1 MLERTHWSR
10 WIAALY
16 QWRKCVTGCADAFA
30 ATRNFRA
37 TRRHLTAEL
46 GFGTGLAF
54 LSAWA
59 DFRANAPAD
68 AQLDWVSVESAPLDA
83 ATIQRA
89 LASNETPAVG
99 NSRVDQ
105 LITPSTAPLLA
116 ELLRAL
122 PPRIRG
128 IHRRA
133 FDGGRVRLTLLY
145 GNVLELLPVTDF
157 IADAWQLD
165 GFAPKRNPEMWCVET
180 LAQVV
185 AHARVGTTVA
195 GRFAPQEVQEI
206 LKSLGFELHAASTN
220 SPSHPPHVAPTP
232 LFGTLARVPEKR
244 TFRQLP
250 RWFSMPHPVTAV
262 DTHQPPIHTTTTGA
276 VKTAD
281 TAITPIT
288 AVVVGAGLA
297 GASAARALA
306 ERGIPVTII
315 DAGCVAGRASAAP
328 RAVLAPYLASWQS
341 PQTRVVAQSFMLARA
356 VMERVGAPL
365 IPCGLLHPVNSDDE
379 WGYEQSIAEWGWP
392 IELLRL
398 IGAEEATSVAGTSL
412 SNTTNPEGA
421 LFVRDAATTRPAET
435 VRALLT
441 HPTITIHEHAPV
453 ARLRHTDDGWHV
465 DTEDGRTFDT
475 NIVVIATA
483 GIPAAALPDMPE
495 ALASDALPSIP
506 FNATRGQLST
516 LAFDEAFS
524 GANAVPFT
532 IVSANGFAMP
542 PVDGALCAGAT
553 YERERL
559 TVGPTPHDDAVNLGH
574 IERLLPALAM
584 CTPNRRG
591 AWAGIRT
598 SVNDHCPVIGP
609 VVADA
614 QFRES
619 FARLPHGP
627 FAAAWP
633 EAPLLPGL
641 FVTLAH
647 GSRGTS
653 TVFLAAELIADM
665 VCGTP
670 RCITDD
676 LLPAVL
682 PQRFLVRELR
692 VGTRE

>member
-1 MLERTHWSR
+1 MPALLSIPDLDWRNGALFSR
-10 WIAALY
+10 AHDDCYTPALATPAGDGY
-16 QWRKCVTGCADAFA
+16 ADAFA
-30 ATRNFRA
+30 AARDFRT

-54 LSAWA
+54 LAAWA

-83 ATIQRA
+83 ATIERA
-89 LASNETPAVG
+89 LA
-99 NSRVDQ
+99 
-105 LITPSTAPLLA
+105 PSTAPLLA
-116 ELLRAL
+116 QLLHAL

-145 GNVLELLPVTDF
+145 GDVLELLPVTDF

-165 GFAPKRNPEMWCVET
+165 GFAPDRNPEMWSAEA
-180 LAQVV
+180 LAQVA

-195 GRFAPQEVQEI
+195 GRFAPPDVQER
-206 LKSLGFELHAASTN
+206 LKSLGIELSAADSEHASSLAPNAHAA
-220 SPSHPPHVAPTP
+220 HTP
-232 LFGTLARVPEKR
+232 LRGMLARLPEKR
-244 TFRQLP
+244 AFRQLP
-250 RWFSMPHPVTAV
+250 RWFSMPHPA
-262 DTHQPPIHTTTTGA
+262 PAPS
-276 VKTAD
+276 
-281 TAITPIT
+281 AI
-288 AVVVGAGLA
+288 VVGAGLA

-306 ERGIPVTII
+306 ERGITVTVI
-315 DAGCVAGRASAAP
+315 DAGCAAGHASAAP

-341 PQTRVVAQSFMLARA
+341 PQTRVVAQSFLLARA

-365 IPCGLLHPVNSDDE
+365 NPCGLLHPVNSDDE

-392 IELLRL
+392 TELLRL
-398 IGAEEATSVAGTSL
+398 INADEATSAAGTPL
-412 SNTTNPEGA
+412 SNSTNPEGA
-421 LFVRDAATTRPAET
+421 IFVRDAATTRPAET
-435 VRALLT
+435 VRALLA
-441 HPTITIHEHAPV
+441 HPAITLHEHAPV
-453 ARLRHTDDGWHV
+453 ARLRHADDGWHV
-465 DTEDGRTFDT
+465 DTESGRTFDA

-516 LAFDEAFS
+516 LAFDDAFA
-524 GANAVPFT
+524 GASAVPFT
-532 IVSANGFAMP
+532 VVSANGFAMP
-542 PVDGALCAGAT
+542 PIDGALCAGAT

-559 TVGPTPHDDAVNLGH
+559 STGPTPHDDAVNLGH
-574 IERLLPALAM
+574 IERLLPALAT

-609 VVADA
+609 VIADA

-633 EAPLLPGL
+633 DAPLLPGL

>member
-1 MLERTHWSR
+1 VLER
-10 WIAALY
+10 
-16 QWRKCVTGCADAFA
+16 
-30 ATRNFRA
+30 
-37 TRRHLTAEL
+37 
-46 GFGTGLAF
+46 
-54 LSAWA
+54 
-59 DFRANAPAD
+59 
-68 AQLDWVSVESAPLDA
+68 
-83 ATIQRA
+83 
-89 LASNETPAVG
+89 
-99 NSRVDQ
+99 
-105 LITPSTAPLLA
+105 
-116 ELLRAL
+116 
-122 PPRIRG
+122 
-128 IHRRA
+128 
-133 FDGGRVRLTLLY
+133 
-145 GNVLELLPVTDF
+145 
-157 IADAWQLD
+157 
-165 GFAPKRNPEMWCVET
+165 
-180 LAQVV
+180 
-185 AHARVGTTVA
+185 
-195 GRFAPQEVQEI
+195 
-206 LKSLGFELHAASTN
+206 LKSLGFEFPFTNTSHASNA
-220 SPSHPPHVAPTP
+220 HTP
-232 LFGTLARVPEKR
+232 LRGTLTRTPEKR
-244 TFRQLP
+244 AFRQLP
-250 RWFSMPHPVTAV
+250 RWFSMPHPATA
-262 DTHQPPIHTTTTGA
+262 
-276 VKTAD
+276 AD
-281 TAITPIT
+281 TLQPAAIPT
-288 AVVVGAGLA
+288 AIVVGAGLA

-306 ERGIPVTII
+306 ERGIAVTVI
-315 DAGCVAGRASAAP
+315 DAGCAAGHASAAP

-341 PQTRVVAQSFMLARA
+341 PQTRVVAQAFMLARA

-365 IPCGLLHPVNSDDE
+365 NPCGLLHPVNSDDE

-392 IELLRL
+392 TELLRL
-398 IGAEEATSVAGTSL
+398 IAADEATRVAGTSL

-421 LFVRDAATTRPAET
+421 IFVRDAATTRPAET

-441 HPTITIHEHAPV
+441 HPAITLHEHAPV
-453 ARLRHTDDGWHV
+453 ARLRHTDAGWHV
-465 DTEDGRTFDT
+465 DTESGRTFDST
-475 NIVVIATA
+475 IVVIATA

-516 LAFDEAFS
+516 LAFDDAFA
-524 GANAVPFT
+524 GASAVPFT
-532 IVSANGFAMP
+532 VVSANGFAMP

-559 TVGPTPHDDAVNLGH
+559 TTGPTPHDDAVNLGH
-574 IERLLPALAM
+574 IERLLPALAT

-609 VVADA
+609 VIADA

-633 EAPLLPGL
+633 DAPLLPGL

-692 VGTRE
+692 AGTREP

>member
-1 MLERTHWSR
+1 VPALLSIPDLDWRNGALFSR
-10 WIAALY
+10 AHDDCYTPALATPAGDGY
-16 QWRKCVTGCADAFA
+16 ADAFA
-30 ATRNFRA
+30 AARDFRT

-54 LSAWA
+54 LAAWA

-83 ATIQRA
+83 ATIERA
-89 LASNETPAVG
+89 LA
-99 NSRVDQ
+99 
-105 LITPSTAPLLA
+105 PSTAPLLA
-116 ELLRAL
+116 QLLHAL

-145 GNVLELLPVTDF
+145 GDVLELLPVTDF

-165 GFAPKRNPEMWCVET
+165 GFTPDRNPEMWSAEA
-180 LAQVV
+180 LAQVA

-195 GRFAPQEVQEI
+195 GRFAPPDVQER
-206 LKSLGFELHAASTN
+206 LKSLGFELSAADSAHASSLASNAHTA
-220 SPSHPPHVAPTP
+220 HTP
-232 LFGTLARVPEKR
+232 LRGMLARLPEKR
-244 TFRQLP
+244 AFRQLP
-250 RWFSMPHPVTAV
+250 RWFSMPHPA
-262 DTHQPPIHTTTTGA
+262 PAPS
-276 VKTAD
+276 
-281 TAITPIT
+281 AI
-288 AVVVGAGLA
+288 VVGAGLA

-306 ERGIPVTII
+306 ERGITVTVI
-315 DAGCVAGRASAAP
+315 DAGCAAGHASAAP

-341 PQTRVVAQSFMLARA
+341 PQTRVVAQSFLLARA

-365 IPCGLLHPVNSDDE
+365 NPCGLLHPVNSDDE

-392 IELLRL
+392 AELLRL
-398 IGAEEATSVAGTSL
+398 ISADEATSAAGTSL

-421 LFVRDAATTRPAET
+421 IFVRDAATTRPAET
-435 VRALLT
+435 VRALLA
-441 HPTITIHEHAPV
+441 HPAITLHEHAPV

-465 DTEDGRTFDT
+465 DTESGRTFDT

-516 LAFDEAFS
+516 LAFDDAFA
-524 GANAVPFT
+524 GASAVPLT
-532 IVSANGFAMP
+532 VVSANGFAMP

-559 TVGPTPHDDAVNLGH
+559 STGPTPHDDAVNLGH
-574 IERLLPALAM
+574 IERLLPALAT

-609 VVADA
+609 VIADA

-633 EAPLLPGL
+633 DAPLLPGL

>member
-1 MLERTHWSR
+1 MPALLSIPDLDWRNGALFSR
-10 WIAALY
+10 AHDDCYTPALATPASD
-16 QWRKCVTGCADAFA
+16 RHVDADAFA
-30 ATRNFRA
+30 TTRDFRA

-59 DFRANAPAD
+59 DFRAHAPAD

-83 ATIQRA
+83 ATIERA
-89 LASNETPAVG
+89 LA
-99 NSRVDQ
+99 
-105 LITPSTAPLLA
+105 PSTAPLLFDLLS

-145 GNVLELLPVTDF
+145 GDVLELLPVTDF
-157 IADAWQLD
+157 IADSWQLD
-165 GFAPKRNPEMWCVET
+165 GFTPDRNPEMWSAEA
-180 LAQVV
+180 LAQVA
-185 AHARVGTTVA
+185 AHARVGTTIA
-195 GRFAPQEVQEI
+195 GRFAPPPVLER
-206 LKSLGFELHAASTN
+206 LKSLGFELTAANASRAPAS
-220 SPSHPPHVAPTP
+220 SPASNAGAAHPPLH
-232 LFGTLARVPEKR
+232 GTLTRTPEKR

-250 RWFSMPHPVTAV
+250 RWFSMPPAPATPA
-262 DTHQPPIHTTTTGA
+262 
-276 VKTAD
+276 
-281 TAITPIT
+281 AISSAI
-288 AVVVGAGLA
+288 VVGAGLA

-306 ERGIPVTII
+306 ERGIAVTVI
-315 DAGCVAGRASAAP
+315 DAGCAAGHASAAP

-341 PQTRVVAQSFMLARA
+341 PQTRVVAQSFILARA

-365 IPCGLLHPVNSDDE
+365 NPCGLLHPVNSDDE

-392 IELLRL
+392 TELLRL
-398 IGAEEATSVAGTSL
+398 IGADEATRVAGTPL
-412 SNTTNPEGA
+412 SNSTNPEGA
-421 LFVRDAATTRPAET
+421 IFVRDAATTRPAET
-435 VRALLT
+435 VRALLA
-441 HPTITIHEHAPV
+441 HPAITLHEHAPV

-465 DTEDGRTFDT
+465 DTESGRTFDA

-516 LAFDEAFS
+516 LAFDDAFA
-524 GANAVPFT
+524 GASAVPFT
-532 IVSANGFAMP
+532 VVSANGFAMP

-559 TVGPTPHDDAVNLGH
+559 TTGPTPHDDAVNLGH
-574 IERLLPALAM
+574 IERLLPALAT

-609 VVADA
+609 VIADA

-633 EAPLLPGL
+633 DAPLLPGL

-692 VGTRE
+692 VGTRET

>member
-1 MLERTHWSR
+1 MPALLSIPNLDWRNGALFSR
-10 WIAALY
+10 AHDDCYTPTLATAAHD
-16 QWRKCVTGCADAFA
+16 GHADVDVFA

-89 LASNETPAVG
+89 LA
-99 NSRVDQ
+99 
-105 LITPSTAPLLA
+105 PSTAPLLA
-116 ELLRAL
+116 KLLSAL

-145 GNVLELLPVTDF
+145 GDVLELLPVTDF
-157 IADAWQLD
+157 IADSWQLD
-165 GFAPKRNPEMWCVET
+165 GFTPDRNPEMWSAET
-180 LAQVV
+180 FAQVV
-185 AHARVGTTVA
+185 AHARVGTTIA
-195 GRFAPQEVQEI
+195 GRFAPPPVLER
-206 LKSLGFELHAASTN
+206 LKSLGFESPFTNTSHA
-220 SPSHPPHVAPTP
+220 HTP
-232 LFGTLARVPEKR
+232 LHGTLTRTPEKR
-244 TFRQLP
+244 AFRQLP
-250 RWFSMPHPVTAV
+250 RWFSMPPPVAAV
-262 DTHQPPIHTTTTGA
+262 DTLQPSAAMP
-276 VKTAD
+276 
-281 TAITPIT
+281 TAI
-288 AVVVGAGLA
+288 VVGAGLA

-306 ERGIPVTII
+306 ERGIAVTVI
-315 DAGCVAGRASAAP
+315 DAGCAAGRASAAP

-341 PQTRVVAQSFMLARA
+341 PQTRVVAHSFMLARA

-365 IPCGLLHPVNSDDE
+365 NPCGLLHPVNSDDE

-392 IELLRL
+392 TELLRL
-398 IGAEEATSVAGTSL
+398 ISADEATSVAGTSL
-412 SNTTNPEGA
+412 SNATNPEGA
-421 LFVRDAATTRPAET
+421 IFVRDAATTRPAET
-435 VRALLT
+435 VRALLG
-441 HPTITIHEHAPV
+441 HPAITLHEHAPV

-465 DTEDGRTFDT
+465 DTESGRTFDA

-516 LAFDEAFS
+516 LAFDDAFA
-524 GANAVPFT
+524 GASAVPFAV
-532 IVSANGFAMP
+532 VSANGFAMP

-559 TVGPTPHDDAVNLGH
+559 TTGPTPHDDAVNLGH
-574 IERLLPALAM
+574 IERLLPALAT

-609 VVADA
+609 VIADA

-692 VGTRE
+692 VGTRES

>member
-1 MLERTHWSR
+1 MPALLSIPDLDWRNGALFSR
-10 WIAALY
+10 AHDDCYTPALATAAHDGHAD
-16 QWRKCVTGCADAFA
+16 TDAFA

-83 ATIQRA
+83 ATIERA
-89 LASNETPAVG
+89 LA
-99 NSRVDQ
+99 
-105 LITPSTAPLLA
+105 PSTAPLLA
-116 ELLRAL
+116 QLLHAL

-145 GNVLELLPVTDF
+145 GDVLELLPVTDF
-157 IADAWQLD
+157 IADSWQLD
-165 GFAPKRNPEMWCVET
+165 GFTPDRNPEMWSAET
-180 LAQVV
+180 FAQVV
-185 AHARVGTTVA
+185 AHARVGTTIA
-195 GRFAPQEVQEI
+195 GRFAPPPVLER
-206 LKSLGFELHAASTN
+206 LKSLGFEFPFTN
-220 SPSHPPHVAPTP
+220 TSHVPNAHTP
-232 LFGTLARVPEKR
+232 LHGTLTRTPEKR
-244 TFRQLP
+244 AFRQLP
-250 RWFSMPHPVTAV
+250 RWFSMPLPVA
-262 DTHQPPIHTTTTGA
+262 A
-276 VKTAD
+276 AD
-281 TAITPIT
+281 TLQPSAAMPTAI
-288 AVVVGAGLA
+288 VVGAGLA

-306 ERGIPVTII
+306 ERGIAVTVI
-315 DAGCVAGRASAAP
+315 DAGCAAGRASAAP

-341 PQTRVVAQSFMLARA
+341 PQTRVVAHSFMLARA

-365 IPCGLLHPVNSDDE
+365 NPCGLLHPVNSDDE

-392 IELLRL
+392 TELLRL
-398 IGAEEATSVAGTSL
+398 ISADEATSAAGTSL
-412 SNTTNPEGA
+412 SNATNPEGA
-421 LFVRDAATTRPAET
+421 IFVRDAATTRPAET
-435 VRALLT
+435 VRALLG
-441 HPTITIHEHAPV
+441 HPAITLHEHAPV
-453 ARLRHTDDGWHV
+453 SRLRHTDDGWHI
-465 DTEDGRTFDT
+465 DTESGRIFDA

-516 LAFDEAFS
+516 LAFDDAFA
-524 GANAVPFT
+524 GASAVPFT
-532 IVSANGFAMP
+532 VVSANGFAMP

-559 TVGPTPHDDAVNLGH
+559 TTGPTPHDDAVNLGH
-574 IERLLPALAM
+574 IERLLPALAT

-609 VVADA
+609 VIADA
-614 QFRES
+614 PFREA

>member
-1 MLERTHWSR
+1 MP
-10 WIAALY
+10 ALLSIPDLD
-16 QWRKCVTGCADAFA
+16 WRNGALFSHAHDDYYTPALATPAGDRYTDAFA
-30 ATRNFRA
+30 ATRDFRT

-46 GFGTGLAF
+46 GFGTGLSF
-54 LSAWA
+54 LAAWA
-59 DFRANAPAD
+59 DFRANAPAN
-68 AQLDWVSVESAPLDA
+68 AQLDWVSVESAPLDP
-83 ATIQRA
+83 ATIERA
-89 LASNETPAVG
+89 LA
-99 NSRVDQ
+99 
-105 LITPSTAPLLA
+105 PSTAPLLSDLLS
-116 ELLRAL
+116 ELLQAL

-145 GNVLELLPVTDF
+145 GDVLELLPVTDF
-157 IADAWQLD
+157 IADSWQLD
-165 GFAPKRNPEMWCVET
+165 GFTPDRNPEMWSAET
-180 LAQVV
+180 FAQVV
-185 AHARVGTTVA
+185 AHARVGTTIA
-195 GRFAPQEVQEI
+195 GRFAPPPVLER
-206 LKSLGFELHAASTN
+206 LKSLGFEFPATNTSRAPASSPASNAGAA
-220 SPSHPPHVAPTP
+220 PPP
-232 LFGTLARVPEKR
+232 LYGTLTRTPEKR
-244 TFRQLP
+244 AFRQLP
-250 RWFSMPHPVTAV
+250 RWFSMPLPVAAT
-262 DTHQPPIHTTTTGA
+262 DTLQPSAAMP
-276 VKTAD
+276 
-281 TAITPIT
+281 TAI
-288 AVVVGAGLA
+288 VVGAGLA

-306 ERGIPVTII
+306 ERGIAVTVI
-315 DAGCVAGRASAAP
+315 DAGCAAGRASAAP

-341 PQTRVVAQSFMLARA
+341 PQTRVVAQAFMLARA

-365 IPCGLLHPVNSDDE
+365 NPCGLLHPVNSDDE

-392 IELLRL
+392 AELLRL
-398 IGAEEATSVAGTSL
+398 ISADEATSVAGTSL

-421 LFVRDAATTRPAET
+421 IFVRDAATTRPAET
-435 VRALLT
+435 VRALLG
-441 HPTITIHEHAPV
+441 HPAITLHEHAPV
-453 ARLRHTDDGWHV
+453 ARLRHADDGWHV
-465 DTEDGRTFDT
+465 DTESGCTFDA

-516 LAFDEAFS
+516 LAFDDAFA
-524 GANAVPFT
+524 GASYVPFT
-532 IVSANGFAMP
+532 VVSANGFAMP

-559 TVGPTPHDDAVNLGH
+559 TTGPTPHDDAVNLGH
-574 IERLLPALAM
+574 IERLLPALAT

-609 VVADA
+609 VIADA

-633 EAPLLPGL
+633 DAPLLPGL

>member
-1 MLERTHWSR
+1 MPALLSIPDLDWRNGALFSR
-10 WIAALY
+10 AHDDCYTPALATAA
-16 QWRKCVTGCADAFA
+16 RDGHSDVDAFA

-54 LSAWA
+54 LTAWA
-59 DFRANAPAD
+59 DFRANAPAA

-83 ATIQRA
+83 ATIKRA
-89 LASNETPAVG
+89 LA
-99 NSRVDQ
+99 
-105 LITPSTAPLLA
+105 PSTAPLLSDLLS

-145 GNVLELLPVTDF
+145 GDVLELLPVTDF

-165 GFAPKRNPEMWCVET
+165 GFAPDRNPEMWSAAVLT
-180 LAQVV
+180 QVA
-185 AHARVGTTVA
+185 AHSRVGTTVA
-195 GRFAPQEVQEI
+195 GRFAPPEVQER
-206 LKSLGFELHAASTN
+206 LKSLGFKLSAGTTSQAS
-220 SPSHPPHVAPTP
+220 SPTP
-232 LFGTLARVPEKR
+232 NAPAAQPPLRGTLVRLPEKR
-244 TFRQLP
+244 AFRQLP
-250 RWFSMPHPVTAV
+250 RWFSMPHPATE
-262 DTHQPPIHTTTTGA
+262 
-276 VKTAD
+276 AD
-281 TAITPIT
+281 TVQPLAIPT
-288 AVVVGAGLA
+288 AIVVGAGLA

-306 ERGIPVTII
+306 ERGIAVTVI
-315 DAGCVAGRASAAP
+315 DAGCAAGHASAAP

-365 IPCGLLHPVNSDDE
+365 NPCGLLHPVNSDDE

-392 IELLRL
+392 TELLRL
-398 IGAEEATSVAGTSL
+398 IAADEATSVAGTSL

-421 LFVRDAATTRPAET
+421 IFVRDAATTRPAET
-435 VRALLT
+435 VRALLG
-441 HPTITIHEHAPV
+441 HPAITIHEHAPV
-453 ARLRHTDDGWHV
+453 ARLRHADDGWHV
-465 DTEDGRTFDT
+465 DTESGRTFDAT
-475 NIVVIATA
+475 IVVIATA
-483 GIPAAALPDMPE
+483 GIPAAALPNMPE

-516 LAFDEAFS
+516 LAFDDAFA
-524 GANAVPFT
+524 GASTVPFT
-532 IVSANGFAMP
+532 VVSANGFAMP
-542 PVDGALCAGAT
+542 PIDGALCAGAT

-559 TVGPTPHDDAVNLGH
+559 TTGPTPHDDAVNLGH
-574 IERLLPALAM
+574 IERLLPALAT

-609 VVADA
+609 VIADA
-614 QFRES
+614 QFREA

-633 EAPLLPGL
+633 DAPLLPGL

-670 RCITDD
+670 RCISDD

-692 VGTRE
+692 AGTREP

>member
-1 MLERTHWSR
+1 MPALLSIPDIDWRNGALFSCAHDDCYTPALATASR
-10 WIAALY
+10 GEHAD
-16 QWRKCVTGCADAFA
+16 ADAFA

-89 LASNETPAVG
+89 LAPHATPTASG
-99 NSRVDQ
+99 SRTDQ

-116 ELLRAL
+116 ELLHAL

-145 GNVLELLPVTDF
+145 GDVLELLPVTDF
-157 IADAWQLD
+157 IADSWQLD
-165 GFAPKRNPEMWCVET
+165 GFTPDRNPEMWSAET
-180 LAQVV
+180 FAQVV
-185 AHARVGTTVA
+185 AHARVGTTIA
-195 GRFAPQEVQEI
+195 GRFAPPPVLER
-206 LKSLGFELHAASTN
+206 LKSLGFEFPFTNTSHAPNA
-220 SPSHPPHVAPTP
+220 HTP
-232 LFGTLARVPEKR
+232 LHGTLTRTPEKR
-244 TFRQLP
+244 AFRQLP
-250 RWFSMPHPVTAV
+250 RWFSMPHPATEA
-262 DTHQPPIHTTTTGA
+262 DTVQPPAIP
-276 VKTAD
+276 
-281 TAITPIT
+281 TAI
-288 AVVVGAGLA
+288 VVGAGLA

-306 ERGIPVTII
+306 ERGIAVTVI
-315 DAGCVAGRASAAP
+315 DAGCAAGHASAAP

-341 PQTRVVAQSFMLARA
+341 PQTRVVAQAFMLARS

-365 IPCGLLHPVNSDDE
+365 NPCGLLHPVNSDDE

-392 IELLRL
+392 AELLRL
-398 IGAEEATSVAGTSL
+398 ISAEEATSIAGTSL

-421 LFVRDAATTRPAET
+421 IFVRDAATTRPAET
-435 VRALLT
+435 VRALLG
-441 HPTITIHEHAPV
+441 HPAITLHEHAPV

-465 DTEDGRTFDT
+465 DTESGRTFDA

-483 GIPAAALPDMPE
+483 GIPAAALPNMPE

-516 LAFDEAFS
+516 LAFDDAFA
-524 GANAVPFT
+524 GASSVPFT
-532 IVSANGFAMP
+532 VVSANGFAMP

-559 TVGPTPHDDAVNLGH
+559 TTGPTPHDDAVNLGH
-574 IERLLPALAM
+574 IERLLPALAT

-609 VVADA
+609 VIADA
-614 QFRES
+614 PFREA

-627 FAAAWP
+627 FAAASP

>member
-1 MLERTHWSR
+1 VPALLSIPDLDWRNGALFSRAHDDCYTPVLATPTTEER
-10 WIAALY
+10 
-16 QWRKCVTGCADAFA
+16 ADAFA
-30 ATRNFRA
+30 ATRDFRTA
-37 TRRHLTAEL
+37 RRHLTAEL
-46 GFGTGLAF
+46 GFGTGLSF
-54 LSAWA
+54 LAAWA
-59 DFRANAPAD
+59 DFRATAPAD

-83 ATIQRA
+83 ATIERA
-89 LASNETPAVG
+89 LA
-99 NSRVDQ
+99 
-105 LITPSTAPLLA
+105 PSTARLLPDLLS

-145 GNVLELLPVTDF
+145 GDVLELLPVTDF
-157 IADAWQLD
+157 IADTWLLD
-165 GFAPKRNPEMWCVET
+165 GFTPDRNPEMWSAET
-180 LAQVV
+180 FAQVV
-185 AHARVGTTVA
+185 AHARVGTTIA
-195 GRFAPQEVQEI
+195 GRFAPPPVLEC
-206 LKSLGFELHAASTN
+206 LKSLGFEFPFTNTSPASN
-220 SPSHPPHVAPTP
+220 ASNAHTP
-232 LFGTLARVPEKR
+232 LHGTLTRTPEKR
-244 TFRQLP
+244 AFRQLP
-250 RWFSMPHPVTAV
+250 RWFSIPHPATA
-262 DTHQPPIHTTTTGA
+262 
-276 VKTAD
+276 AD
-281 TAITPIT
+281 TLQPAAIPAAI
-288 AVVVGAGLA
+288 VVGAGLA

-306 ERGIPVTII
+306 ERGIAVTVI
-315 DAGCVAGRASAAP
+315 DAGCAAGHASAAP

-341 PQTRVVAQSFMLARA
+341 PQTRVVAQAFMLARA

-365 IPCGLLHPVNSDDE
+365 NPCGLLHPVNSDDE

-392 IELLRL
+392 TELLRL
-398 IGAEEATSVAGTSL
+398 IAADEATIVAGTSL

-421 LFVRDAATTRPAET
+421 IFVRDAATTRPAET
-435 VRALLT
+435 VRALLA
-441 HPTITIHEHAPV
+441 HPAITLHEHAPV
-453 ARLRHTDDGWHV
+453 ARLRHTDAGWHV
-465 DTEDGRTFDT
+465 DTESGRTFDST
-475 NIVVIATA
+475 IVVIATA
-483 GIPAAALPDMPE
+483 GIPAAALPNMPE

-516 LAFDEAFS
+516 LAFDDAFA
-524 GANAVPFT
+524 GASAVPFT
-532 IVSANGFAMP
+532 VVSANGFAMP
-542 PVDGALCAGAT
+542 PIDGALCAGAT

-559 TVGPTPHDDAVNLGH
+559 TTGPTPHDDAVNLGH
-574 IERLLPALAM
+574 IERLLPALAT

-609 VVADA
+609 VIADA

-633 EAPLLPGL
+633 DAPLLPGL

-670 RCITDD
+670 RCISDD

-692 VGTRE
+692 AGTREP

>member
-1 MLERTHWSR
+1 MPALLSIPDLDWRNGALFSR
-10 WIAALY
+10 AHDDCYTPALATPAGDGY
-16 QWRKCVTGCADAFA
+16 ADAFA
-30 ATRNFRA
+30 AARDFRT

-54 LSAWA
+54 LAAWA

-83 ATIQRA
+83 ATIERA
-89 LASNETPAVG
+89 LA
-99 NSRVDQ
+99 
-105 LITPSTAPLLA
+105 PSTAPLLA
-116 ELLRAL
+116 QLLHAL

-145 GNVLELLPVTDF
+145 GDVLELLPVTDF

-165 GFAPKRNPEMWCVET
+165 GFTPDRNPEMWSAEA
-180 LAQVV
+180 LAQVA

-195 GRFAPQEVQEI
+195 GRFAPPDVQER
-206 LKSLGFELHAASTN
+206 LKSLGFELSAADSAHASSLASNAHTA
-220 SPSHPPHVAPTP
+220 HTP
-232 LFGTLARVPEKR
+232 LRGMLARLPEKR
-244 TFRQLP
+244 AFRQLP
-250 RWFSMPHPVTAV
+250 RWFSMPHPA
-262 DTHQPPIHTTTTGA
+262 PAPS
-276 VKTAD
+276 
-281 TAITPIT
+281 AI
-288 AVVVGAGLA
+288 VVGAGLA

-306 ERGIPVTII
+306 ERGITVTVI
-315 DAGCVAGRASAAP
+315 DAGCAAGHASAAP

-341 PQTRVVAQSFMLARA
+341 PQTRVVAQSFLLARA

-365 IPCGLLHPVNSDDE
+365 NPCGLLHPVNSDDE

-392 IELLRL
+392 AELLRL
-398 IGAEEATSVAGTSL
+398 ISADEATSAAGTSL

-421 LFVRDAATTRPAET
+421 IFVRDAATTRPAET
-435 VRALLT
+435 VRALLA
-441 HPTITIHEHAPV
+441 HPAITLHEHAPV

-465 DTEDGRTFDT
+465 DTESGRTFDT

-516 LAFDEAFS
+516 LAFDDAFA
-524 GANAVPFT
+524 GASAVPLT
-532 IVSANGFAMP
+532 VVSANGFAMP

-559 TVGPTPHDDAVNLGH
+559 STGPTPHDDAVNLGH
-574 IERLLPALAM
+574 IERLLPALAT

-609 VVADA
+609 VIADA

-633 EAPLLPGL
+633 DAPLLPGL

>member
-1 MLERTHWSR
+1 VPALLSIPDLDWRNGALFSR
-10 WIAALY
+10 AHDDCYTPALATPAGDGY
-16 QWRKCVTGCADAFA
+16 ADAFA
-30 ATRNFRA
+30 AARDFRT

-54 LSAWA
+54 LAAWA

-83 ATIQRA
+83 ATIERA
-89 LASNETPAVG
+89 LA
-99 NSRVDQ
+99 
-105 LITPSTAPLLA
+105 PSTAPLLA
-116 ELLRAL
+116 QLLHAL

-145 GNVLELLPVTDF
+145 GDVLELLPVTDF

-165 GFAPKRNPEMWCVET
+165 GFAPDRNPEMWSAEA
-180 LAQVV
+180 LAQVA

-195 GRFAPQEVQEI
+195 GRFAPPDVQER
-206 LKSLGFELHAASTN
+206 LKSLGIELSAADSEHASSLAPNAHAA
-220 SPSHPPHVAPTP
+220 HTP
-232 LFGTLARVPEKR
+232 LRGMLARLPEKR
-244 TFRQLP
+244 AFRQLP
-250 RWFSMPHPVTAV
+250 RWFSMPHPA
-262 DTHQPPIHTTTTGA
+262 PAPS
-276 VKTAD
+276 
-281 TAITPIT
+281 AI
-288 AVVVGAGLA
+288 VVGAGLA

-306 ERGIPVTII
+306 ERGITVTVI
-315 DAGCVAGRASAAP
+315 DAGCAAGHASAAP

-341 PQTRVVAQSFMLARA
+341 PQTRVVAQSFLLARA

-365 IPCGLLHPVNSDDE
+365 NPCGLLHPVNSDDE

-392 IELLRL
+392 TELLRL
-398 IGAEEATSVAGTSL
+398 INADEATSAAGTPL
-412 SNTTNPEGA
+412 SNSTNPEGA
-421 LFVRDAATTRPAET
+421 IFVRDAATTRPAET
-435 VRALLT
+435 VRALLA
-441 HPTITIHEHAPV
+441 HPAITLHEHAPV
-453 ARLRHTDDGWHV
+453 ARLRHADDGWHV
-465 DTEDGRTFDT
+465 DTESGRTFDA

-516 LAFDEAFS
+516 LAFDDAFA
-524 GANAVPFT
+524 GASAVPFT
-532 IVSANGFAMP
+532 VVSANGFAMP
-542 PVDGALCAGAT
+542 PIDGALCAGAT

-559 TVGPTPHDDAVNLGH
+559 STGPTPHDDAVNLGH
-574 IERLLPALAM
+574 IERLLPALAT

-609 VVADA
+609 VIADA

-633 EAPLLPGL
+633 DAPLLPGL

>member
-1 MLERTHWSR
+1 MPALLSIPDLDWRNGALFSR
-10 WIAALY
+10 AHDDCYTPALA
-16 QWRKCVTGCADAFA
+16 TFAGDGHADAFA
-30 ATRNFRA
+30 AARDFRT

-46 GFGTGLAF
+46 GFGTGFAF

-59 DFRANAPAD
+59 DFRAHAHAD
-68 AQLDWVSVESAPLDA
+68 AQLDWVSVESAPLDP
-83 ATIQRA
+83 ATIERA
-89 LASNETPAVG
+89 LA
-99 NSRVDQ
+99 
-105 LITPSTAPLLA
+105 PSTAPLLSDLLS
-116 ELLRAL
+116 ELLHAL

-145 GNVLELLPVTDF
+145 GDVLELLPVTDF
-157 IADAWQLD
+157 IADSWQLD
-165 GFAPKRNPEMWCVET
+165 GFTPDRNPEMWSAEA

-185 AHARVGTTVA
+185 AHARVGTTIA
-195 GRFAPQEVQEI
+195 GRFAPPPVLER
-206 LKSLGFELHAASTN
+206 LKSLGFAFPATNTPSAPASSPASNAGAA
-220 SPSHPPHVAPTP
+220 HPP
-232 LFGTLARVPEKR
+232 LYGTLTRTPEKR
-244 TFRQLP
+244 AFRQLP
-250 RWFSMPHPVTAV
+250 RWFSMPPA
-262 DTHQPPIHTTTTGA
+262 PAAPA
-276 VKTAD
+276 
-281 TAITPIT
+281 AISSAI
-288 AVVVGAGLA
+288 VVGAGLA

-306 ERGIPVTII
+306 ERGIAVTVI
-315 DAGCVAGRASAAP
+315 DAGCAAGHASAAP

-341 PQTRVVAQSFMLARA
+341 PQTRVVAQAFMLARA

-365 IPCGLLHPVNSDDE
+365 NPCGLLHPVNGDDE

-392 IELLRL
+392 AELLRL
-398 IGAEEATSVAGTSL
+398 ISADEATSVAGTSL

-421 LFVRDAATTRPAET
+421 IFVRDAATTRPAET

-441 HPTITIHEHAPV
+441 HPAITLHEHAPV

-465 DTEDGRTFDT
+465 DTESGRTFDA

-483 GIPAAALPDMPE
+483 GIPAAALPNMPE

-516 LAFDEAFS
+516 LAFDDAFA
-524 GANAVPFT
+524 GASAVPFT
-532 IVSANGFAMP
+532 VVSANGFAMP

-559 TVGPTPHDDAVNLGH
+559 TTGPTPHDDAVNLGH
-574 IERLLPALAM
+574 IERLLPALAT

-609 VVADA
+609 VIADA

-633 EAPLLPGL
+633 DAPLLPGL

>member
-1 MLERTHWSR
+1 MPALLSIPDIDWRNGALFSCAHDDCYTPALATASR
-10 WIAALY
+10 GEHAD
-16 QWRKCVTGCADAFA
+16 VDAFA

-89 LASNETPAVG
+89 LAPHATPTASG
-99 NSRVDQ
+99 SRTDQ

-116 ELLRAL
+116 ELLHAL

-145 GNVLELLPVTDF
+145 GDVLELLPVTDF
-157 IADAWQLD
+157 IADSWQLD
-165 GFAPKRNPEMWCVET
+165 GFTPDRNPEMWSAET
-180 LAQVV
+180 FAQVV
-185 AHARVGTTVA
+185 AHARVGTTIA
-195 GRFAPQEVQEI
+195 GRFAPPPVLER
-206 LKSLGFELHAASTN
+206 LKSLGFEFPFTN
-220 SPSHPPHVAPTP
+220 TSHVPNAHTP
-232 LFGTLARVPEKR
+232 LHGTLTRTPEKR
-244 TFRQLP
+244 AFRQLP
-250 RWFSMPHPVTAV
+250 RWFSMPLPVA
-262 DTHQPPIHTTTTGA
+262 A
-276 VKTAD
+276 AD
-281 TAITPIT
+281 TLQPSAAMPTAI
-288 AVVVGAGLA
+288 VVGAGLA

-306 ERGIPVTII
+306 ERGIAVTVI
-315 DAGCVAGRASAAP
+315 DAGCAAGHASAAP

-341 PQTRVVAQSFMLARA
+341 PQTRVVAQAFMLARS

-365 IPCGLLHPVNSDDE
+365 NPCGLLHPVNSDDE

-392 IELLRL
+392 AELLRL
-398 IGAEEATSVAGTSL
+398 ISAEEATSVAGTSL

-421 LFVRDAATTRPAET
+421 IFVRDAATTRPAET
-435 VRALLT
+435 VRALLG
-441 HPTITIHEHAPV
+441 HPAITLHEHAPV

-465 DTEDGRTFDT
+465 DTESGRTFDA

-483 GIPAAALPDMPE
+483 GIPAAALPNMPE

-516 LAFDEAFS
+516 LAFDDAFA
-524 GANAVPFT
+524 GASSVPFT
-532 IVSANGFAMP
+532 VVSANGFAMP

-559 TVGPTPHDDAVNLGH
+559 TTGPTPHDDAVNLGH
-574 IERLLPALAM
+574 IERLLPALAT

-609 VVADA
+609 VIADA
-614 QFRES
+614 PFREA

>member
-1 MLERTHWSR
+1 VPALLSIPDTDWRDGALTSRTHNDCYVP
-10 WIAALY
+10 ALA
-16 QWRKCVTGCADAFA
+16 QDASSGAVVDSCSDAYASARSFH
-30 ATRNFRA
+30 TCD
-37 TRRHLTAEL
+37 RHTTAEL

-54 LSAWA
+54 LLAWA
-59 DFRANAPAD
+59 DFRAHAPAH

-83 ATIQRA
+83 ATMQRA
-89 LASNETPAVG
+89 FAAIDPRSASLV
-99 NSRVDQ
+99 
-105 LITPSTAPLLA
+105 APLVA
-116 ELLRAL
+116 ELLREL

-133 FDGGRVRLTLLY
+133 FDGGRVRLTLLF
-145 GNVLELLPVTDF
+145 GDVLELLPVTDF
-157 IADAWQLD
+157 FADTWLLD
-165 GFAPKRNPEMWCVET
+165 GFAPEHNPDMWSAEA
-180 LAQVV
+180 LAQVA
-185 AHARVGTTVA
+185 AHSRIGTTVC
-195 GRFAPQEVQEI
+195 GRFAPPEVQER
-206 LKSLGFELHAASTN
+206 LKSLGFEFTHTNPNSPAGLPCATHAAL
-220 SPSHPPHVAPTP
+220 HC
-232 LFGTLARVPEKR
+232 TLGR
-244 TFRQLP
+244 TTEPRAFRKLP
-250 RWFSMPHPVTAV
+250 RWFAIP
-262 DTHQPPIHTTTTGA
+262 DPIAAPTSTQTIN
-276 VKTAD
+276 
-281 TAITPIT
+281 AIVI
-288 AVVVGAGLA
+288 GAGLA

-306 ERGIPVTII
+306 ERGMHVTVI
-315 DAGCVAGRASAAP
+315 DAGCAAGRASAAP

-341 PQTRVVAQSFMLARA
+341 PQTRVVAQAFMLARA

-365 IPCGLLHPVNSDDE
+365 NPCGLLHPVNSDDE

-392 IELLRL
+392 PEMLRL
-398 IGAEEATSVAGTSL
+398 ISADEATKVAGTQL
-412 SNTTNPEGA
+412 SNATNPEGA
-421 LFVRDAATTRPAET
+421 LFVRDAATTRPIET

-441 HPTITIHEHAPV
+441 HSAITLYEHAPV
-453 ARLRHTDDGWHV
+453 ARLRHNGNQWHV
-465 DTEDGRTFDT
+465 DTEDGRTLDGSV
-475 NIVVIATA
+475 VVIATA

-506 FNATRGQLST
+506 FNATRGQLSN
-516 LAFDEAFS
+516 LAFDDSFS
-524 GANAVPFT
+524 GASAVPHT
-532 IVSANGFAMP
+532 IVSAHGFAMP

-559 TVGPTPHDDAVNLGH
+559 ANGPTPHDDAVNLGH
-574 IERLLPALAM
+574 IERLLPALAA
-584 CTPNRRG
+584 CTPDRRG

-609 VVADA
+609 VIIDA

-633 EAPLLPGL
+633 DAPMISGL
-641 FVTLAH
+641 YVTLAH

-653 TVFLAAELIADM
+653 TAFLAAELIADM

-692 VGTRE
+692 TGTRE